1 MKKILSLYL
10 FISLILLSCNH
21 YEYGPNVS
29 FRTKKGRLSNEWKV
43 NIAFKNGIEMTDSL
57 QKFEISF
64 EKDGKVKKTNIY
76 TTSNGTDSLVT
87 QTGLWE
93 FDNDAENVLILLA
106 DRFGI
111 TESHIWRILKLTK
124 DEFWFE
130 EIVNSDLHEYHL
142 VEK

>member
-29 FRTKKGRLSNEWKV
+29 FRTKK
-43 NIAFKNGIEMTDSL
+43 ACKNGIEMTDSL